1 MVAKLAVSVSVLEA
15 LNLQGLVVPV
25 QVPPDQPVN
34 RLPVAAVGVI
44 VIASPESATQFVTLV
59 QPASELESVI
69 VALPLPL
76 VAVVIV

>member
-1 MVAKLAVSVSVLEA
+1 M
-15 LNLQGLVVPV
+15 
-25 QVPPDQPVN
+25 
-34 RLPVAAVGVI
+34 I
-44 VIASPESATQFVTLV
+44 VIASPESATQVVTFV